1 MLDCVTGWICCSHSS
16 YMTKSKGGSCC
27 TQAFAISV
35 KGRVRPG
42 RFRSDPKDV
51 TACRY
56 DMAPKL
62 LKAITHAPCIILPP
76 VPLISASIS
85 EALPQPSTGTL
96 CRGLPGSKRGLST
109 QKRGVG
115 NL

>member
-1 MLDCVTGWICCSHSS
+1 M
-16 YMTKSKGGSCC
+16 
-27 TQAFAISV
+27 QAFAISV

-62 LKAITHAPCIILPP
+62 LKASSYALSIILPP
-76 VPLISASIS
+76 VP
-85 EALPQPSTGTL
+85 
-96 CRGLPGSKRGLST
+96 
-109 QKRGVG
+109 
-115 NL
+115 